1 MWPPGSYP
9 RYGAM
14 APEEPPATRLRG
26 LRGWAGAQ
34 GSGFGV
40 QVEGP
45 SLFPQKAPLGF
56 PIQVPLPTD
65 CYAMEAETRNMK
77 PEEFAACAG
86 LVGCS
91 SLDMACGIAFRLSQ
105 MAWHGAGFQS
115 SQPDDV
121 IKKGRRV
128 MQTVLSSVSG
138 FMAMKTKGKPERH
151 YMHQRAHM
159 LWIGFGNQLPMQKT
173 TISQQHQYR
182 VFENRRYPSQA
193 VQKCVRIS
201 QDPISKPLAV
211 GSLLQVCFK

>member
-56 PIQVPLPTD
+56 PIQVPLPED

-121 IKKGRRV
+121 IKKGDGAYRAAKSDFRR
-128 MQTVLSSVSG
+128 TG
-138 FMAMKTKGKPERH
+138 
-151 YMHQRAHM
+151 
-159 LWIGFGNQLPMQKT
+159 
-173 TISQQHQYR
+173 
-182 VFENRRYPSQA
+182 
-193 VQKCVRIS
+193 
-201 QDPISKPLAV
+201 PISVQRVQMLGGKGCTSKAV
-211 GSLLQVCFK
+211 ELLYL